1 MSLLPCFKRG
11 LALALF
17 VALPVMALACSIPV
31 FRYAIEHWRPDPY
44 QVFVYHDQDLSD
56 GDRQLLAWIGEQATA
71 GANVAA
77 RTIDTRQPLE
87 PTDQARW
94 EKLGEAT
101 LPRLVVQMPQRV
113 GDGEAPVNSAA
124 WEQAELERLIRSP
137 KRAELGERLIR
148 GEVVWV
154 FLESGKQ
161 DEDDRLFAL
170 LNDQIAIQQESIEL
184 PEIEEQDLKD
194 LSTAPTE
201 LEIRFSAMRVARD
214 DPSEHWF
221 KETLLSIEPDLRD
234 EELVDQPMVF
244 PVFGRGRA
252 LYALVGQGINADM
265 IAEAAVFL
273 TGACQCTVKAENPGV
288 DLLLPVRWDDF
299 IEVSEPEEVDLP
311 LVGLGGGLPL
321 AQPADASIANAATG
335 DASAAADS
343 PVATV
348 AALPADAGPG
358 GTDLATTTAPSATPA
373 SDPASLGSHGVAPD
387 SERVAALLAEVK
399 QTTEATDALI
409 AEVGGA
415 PAAPG
420 VLLPVIVLLVLGL
433 VVGLLGTSILRRS

>member
-17 VALPVMALACSIPV
+17 LALPAMALACSIPV

-44 QVFVYHDQDLSD
+44 QVFVYHDQDLSET
-56 GDRQLLAWIGEQATA
+56 DRQLLAWIGEQAAA

-77 RTIDTRQPLE
+77 RTVDTRQPLE
-87 PTDQARW
+87 PVDQARW

-124 WEQAELERLIRSP
+124 WDEAELKRLISSP
-137 KRAELGERLIR
+137 KRVELGERLIK

-154 FLESGKQ
+154 FLDSGNQ
-161 DEDDRLFAL
+161 EEDERLFAL

-214 DPSEHWF
+214 DPAEHWF
-221 KETLLSIEPDLRD
+221 KETLLSTEPDLRD
-234 EELVDQPMVF
+234 EELADQPMVF

-288 DLLLPVRWDDF
+288 DLLIPVRWDDF

-321 AQPADASIANAATG
+321 AEPAPAP
-335 DASAAADS
+335 AAAA
-343 PVATV
+343 PAATV
-348 AALPADAGPG
+348 AALPTDAAMPQ
-358 GTDLATTTAPSATPA
+358 AAVPSPVSAAPA
-373 SDPASLGSHGVAPD
+373 SDPASLGSAASAADAEVA
-387 SERVAALLAEVK
+387 SLMAEVK
-399 QTTEATDALI
+399 RTTAATDALI
-409 AEVGGA
+409 ADAGAA

-420 VLLPVIVLLVLGL
+420 VLLPVIVLLVMGL
-433 VVGLLGTSILRRS
+433 VVALLGTSVLRRS

>member
-1 MSLLPCFKRG
+1 MSPLPCFKRG

-17 VALPVMALACSIPV
+17 LALPAMALACSIPV

-44 QVFVYHDQDLSD
+44 QVFVYHDQDLTES
-56 GDRQLLAWIGEQATA
+56 DRQLLAWIEEQAAA

-77 RTIDTRQPLE
+77 RTLDTRQPLE
-87 PTDQARW
+87 PVDQARW

-124 WEQAELERLIRSP
+124 WGETELKRLISSP
-137 KRAELGERLIR
+137 KRVELGERLIK

-154 FLESGKQ
+154 FLESGNKEE
-161 DEDDRLFAL
+161 DERLFGL
-170 LNDQIAIQQESIEL
+170 LNEQIAIQQESIEL

-194 LSTAPTE
+194 LSTAPAE
-201 LEIRFSAMRVARD
+201 LEVRFSAMRVARD
-214 DPSEHWF
+214 DPAEHWF
-221 KETLLSIEPDLRD
+221 KETLLSTEPDLRD
-234 EELVDQPMVF
+234 AELADQPMVF

-273 TGACQCTVKAENPGV
+273 TGACQCTIKAENPGV
-288 DLLLPVRWDDF
+288 DLLIPVRWDDF

-321 AQPADASIANAATG
+321 AKPASEAPAADAPAATL
-335 DASAAADS
+335 
-343 PVATV
+343 
-348 AALPADAGPG
+348 AALPADA
-358 GTDLATTTAPSATPA
+358 APTPA
-373 SDPASLGSHGVAPD
+373 AAASSPAPAALAPDPASLGSEAAAADAQAVA
-387 SERVAALLAEVK
+387 SLMAEVK
-399 QTTEATDALI
+399 RTTAATDALI
-409 AEVGGA
+409 ADAGA
-415 PAAPG
+415 GPAAPG
-420 VLLPVIVLLVLGL
+420 VMLPVIVLLVLGL
-433 VVGLLGTSILRRS
+433 VVALLGTSILRRS

>member
-11 LALALF
+11 LALTLF
-17 VALPVMALACSIPV
+17 LVLPAMALACSIPV

-44 QVFVYHDQDLSD
+44 QVFVYHDQDLTE
-56 GDRQLLAWIGEQATA
+56 GDRQLLAWISEQAAA

-87 PTDQARW
+87 PVDQARW

-124 WEQAELERLIRSP
+124 WDEAELKRLISSP
-137 KRAELGERLIR
+137 KRVELGERLIK

-154 FLESGKQ
+154 FLESGNKEE
-161 DEDDRLFAL
+161 DERVFAL

-214 DPSEHWF
+214 DPAEHWF
-221 KETLLSIEPDLRD
+221 KETLLSTEPDLRD
-234 EELVDQPMVF
+234 EELADQPMVF

-288 DLLLPVRWDDF
+288 DLLIPVRWDDF

-321 AQPADASIANAATG
+321 AKPAAEVPAADT
-335 DASAAADS
+335 AAA
-343 PVATV
+343 PAATV
-348 AALPADAGPG
+348 AALPADAPTGPP
-358 GTDLATTTAPSATPA
+358 AAVPSAVSAAPA
-373 SDPASLGSHGVAPD
+373 SDPASLGSAAAADAEVA
-387 SERVAALLAEVK
+387 SLMAEVK
-399 QTTEATDALI
+399 RTTAATDALI
-409 AEVGGA
+409 ADAAA

-420 VLLPVIVLLVLGL
+420 VLLPVIVLLVMGL
-433 VVGLLGTSILRRS
+433 VVALLGTSVLRRS

>member
-17 VALPVMALACSIPV
+17 LALPAMALACSIPV

-44 QVFVYHDQDLSD
+44 QVFVYHDQDLSET
-56 GDRQLLAWIGEQATA
+56 DRQLLAWIGEQAAA

-77 RTIDTRQPLE
+77 RTIDTRQSLE
-87 PTDQARW
+87 PVDQARW

-124 WEQAELERLIRSP
+124 WDEAELKRLISSP
-137 KRAELGERLIR
+137 KRVELGERLIK

-154 FLESGKQ
+154 FLDSGNQ
-161 DEDDRLFAL
+161 EEDERLFAL

-214 DPSEHWF
+214 DPAEHWF
-221 KETLLSIEPDLRD
+221 KETLLSTEPDLRD
-234 EELVDQPMVF
+234 EELADQPMVF

-288 DLLLPVRWDDF
+288 DLLIPVRWDDF

-321 AQPADASIANAATG
+321 AKPAPEAP
-335 DASAAADS
+335 AAAA
-343 PVATV
+343 PAATV
-348 AALPADAGPG
+348 AALPTDAAMPQ
-358 GTDLATTTAPSATPA
+358 AAVPSPVSAAPA
-373 SDPASLGSHGVAPD
+373 SDPASLGSAASAADAEVA
-387 SERVAALLAEVK
+387 SLMAEVK
-399 QTTEATDALI
+399 RTTAATDALI
-409 AEVGGA
+409 ADAGAA

-420 VLLPVIVLLVLGL
+420 VLLPVIVLLVMGL
-433 VVGLLGTSILRRS
+433 VVALLGTSVLRRS

>member
-17 VALPVMALACSIPV
+17 LALPAMALACSIPV

-44 QVFVYHDQDLSD
+44 QVFVYHDQDLTE

-77 RTIDTRQPLE
+77 RTIDTRQSLE
-87 PTDQARW
+87 PVDQARW

-124 WEQAELERLIRSP
+124 WDEAELKRLISSP
-137 KRAELGERLIR
+137 KRVELGERLIK

-154 FLESGKQ
+154 FLESGNKEE
-161 DEDDRLFAL
+161 DERVFAL
-170 LNDQIAIQQESIEL
+170 LSDQIAIQQESIEL

-214 DPSEHWF
+214 DPAEHWF
-221 KETLLSIEPDLRD
+221 KETLLSTEPDLRD
-234 EELVDQPMVF
+234 EELADQPMVF

-288 DLLLPVRWDDF
+288 DLLIPVRWDDF

-321 AQPADASIANAATG
+321 AKPAAEVPAPAAPAA
-335 DASAAADS
+335 DIAAA

-348 AALPADAGPG
+348 AALLADAP
-358 GTDLATTTAPSATPA
+358 TMPQAAAPSAVSAAPA
-373 SDPASLGSHGVAPD
+373 SDPASLGSAAAAADAEVA
-387 SERVAALLAEVK
+387 SLMAEVK
-399 QTTEATDALI
+399 RTTAATDALI
-409 AEVGGA
+409 ADAAA

-420 VLLPVIVLLVLGL
+420 VLLPVIVLLVMGL
-433 VVGLLGTSILRRS
+433 VVALLGTSVLRRS

>member
-17 VALPVMALACSIPV
+17 LALPAMALACSIPV

-44 QVFVYHDQDLSD
+44 QVFVYHDQDLSET
-56 GDRQLLAWIGEQATA
+56 DRQLLAWIGEQAAA

-77 RTIDTRQPLE
+77 RTIDTRQTLE
-87 PTDQARW
+87 PVDQARW

-124 WEQAELERLIRSP
+124 WDEAELKRLISSP
-137 KRAELGERLIR
+137 KRVELGERLIK

-154 FLESGKQ
+154 FLDSGNQ
-161 DEDDRLFAL
+161 EEDERLFAL

-214 DPSEHWF
+214 DPAEHWF
-221 KETLLSIEPDLRD
+221 KETLLSTEPDLRD
-234 EELVDQPMVF
+234 EELADQPMVF

-288 DLLLPVRWDDF
+288 DLLIPVRWDDF

-321 AQPADASIANAATG
+321 AEPAPAP
-335 DASAAADS
+335 AAAA
-343 PVATV
+343 PAATV
-348 AALPADAGPG
+348 AALPTDAAMPQ
-358 GTDLATTTAPSATPA
+358 AAVPSPVSAAPA
-373 SDPASLGSHGVAPD
+373 SDPASLGSAASAADAEVA
-387 SERVAALLAEVK
+387 SLMAEVK
-399 QTTEATDALI
+399 RTTAATDALI
-409 AEVGGA
+409 ADAGAA

-420 VLLPVIVLLVLGL
+420 VLLPVIVLLVMGL
-433 VVGLLGTSILRRS
+433 VVALLGTSVLRRS

>member
-17 VALPVMALACSIPV
+17 LALPAMALACSIPV

-44 QVFVYHDQDLSD
+44 QVFVYHDQDLTE
-56 GDRQLLAWIGEQATA
+56 GDRQLLAWIGEQAAA

-77 RTIDTRQPLE
+77 RTIDTRQTLE
-87 PTDQARW
+87 PVDQARW

-124 WEQAELERLIRSP
+124 WDEAELKRLISSP
-137 KRAELGERLIR
+137 KRVELGERLIK

-154 FLESGKQ
+154 FLESGNKEE
-161 DEDDRLFAL
+161 DERLFAL

-214 DPSEHWF
+214 DPAEHWF
-221 KETLLSIEPDLRD
+221 KETLLSTEPDLRD
-234 EELVDQPMVF
+234 EELADQPMVF

-288 DLLLPVRWDDF
+288 DLLIPVRWDDF

-321 AQPADASIANAATG
+321 AKPAPEAPAATV
-335 DASAAADS
+335 AA
-343 PVATV
+343 ATV
-348 AALPADAGPG
+348 AALPTDAAMPQ
-358 GTDLATTTAPSATPA
+358 AAVPAPVSAASA
-373 SDPASLGSHGVAPD
+373 SDPASLGSAAAAADAEVA
-387 SERVAALLAEVK
+387 SLMAEVK
-399 QTTEATDALI
+399 RTTAATDALI
-409 AEVGGA
+409 ADAGAA

-420 VLLPVIVLLVLGL
+420 VLLPVIVLLVMGL
-433 VVGLLGTSILRRS
+433 VVALLGTSVLRRS

>member
-17 VALPVMALACSIPV
+17 LALPAMALACSIPV

-44 QVFVYHDQDLSD
+44 QVFVYHGQDLSET
-56 GDRQLLAWIGEQATA
+56 DRQLLAWIGEQAAA

-87 PTDQARW
+87 PVDQARW

-124 WEQAELERLIRSP
+124 WDEAELKRLISSP
-137 KRAELGERLIR
+137 KRVELGERLIK

-154 FLESGKQ
+154 FLDSGNQ
-161 DEDDRLFAL
+161 EEDERLFAL

-214 DPSEHWF
+214 DPAEHWF
-221 KETLLSIEPDLRD
+221 KETLLSTEPDLRD
-234 EELVDQPMVF
+234 EELADQPMVF

-288 DLLLPVRWDDF
+288 DLLIPVRWDDF

-321 AQPADASIANAATG
+321 AEPAPAP
-335 DASAAADS
+335 AAAA
-343 PVATV
+343 PAATV
-348 AALPADAGPG
+348 AALPTDAAMPQ
-358 GTDLATTTAPSATPA
+358 AAVPSPVSAAPA
-373 SDPASLGSHGVAPD
+373 SDPASLGSAASAADAEVA
-387 SERVAALLAEVK
+387 SLMAEVK
-399 QTTEATDALI
+399 RTTAATDALI
-409 AEVGGA
+409 ADAGAA

-420 VLLPVIVLLVLGL
+420 VLLPVIVLLVMGL
-433 VVGLLGTSILRRS
+433 VVALLGTSVLRRS

>member
-17 VALPVMALACSIPV
+17 LALPAMALACSIPV

-44 QVFVYHDQDLSD
+44 QVFVYHDQDLTE

-77 RTIDTRQPLE
+77 RTIDTRQSLE
-87 PTDQARW
+87 PVDQARW

-124 WEQAELERLIRSP
+124 WDEAELKRLISSP
-137 KRAELGERLIR
+137 KRVELGERLIK

-154 FLESGKQ
+154 FLESGNKEE
-161 DEDDRLFAL
+161 DERVFAL
-170 LNDQIAIQQESIEL
+170 LSDQIAIQQESIEL

-214 DPSEHWF
+214 DPAEHWF
-221 KETLLSIEPDLRD
+221 KETLLSTEPDLRD
-234 EELVDQPMVF
+234 EELADQPMVF

-288 DLLLPVRWDDF
+288 DLLIPVRWDDF

-321 AQPADASIANAATG
+321 AKPAPEAP
-335 DASAAADS
+335 AAAA

-348 AALPADAGPG
+348 AALPTDAAMPQ
-358 GTDLATTTAPSATPA
+358 AAAPSPVSAAPA
-373 SDPASLGSHGVAPD
+373 SDPASLGGAAAAADAEVA
-387 SERVAALLAEVK
+387 SLMAEVK
-399 QTTEATDALI
+399 RTTAATDALI
-409 AEVGGA
+409 ADAGAA

-420 VLLPVIVLLVLGL
+420 VLLPVIVLLVMGL
-433 VVGLLGTSILRRS
+433 VVALLGTSVLRRS